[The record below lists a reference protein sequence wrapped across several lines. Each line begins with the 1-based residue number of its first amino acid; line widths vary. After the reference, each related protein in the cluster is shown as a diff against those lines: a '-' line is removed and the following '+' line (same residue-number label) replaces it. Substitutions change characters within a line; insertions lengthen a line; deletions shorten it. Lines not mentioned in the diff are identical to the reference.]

1 MMTAGFGAGW
11 RQVGACVVLLA
22 CCGMIASTYSI
33 IAVPFEAEFHPSR
46 MVLMLA
52 MTVMAGVSAL
62 ISPVI
67 GNLMDRVSLRLLMLL
82 GAVLLGAGYAAL
94 SLATSFNHVLVIFGV
109 LIAPANVLLGPIGAT
124 VLLSRWFVNRRGTAM
139 GIAIAGIA
147 LGGFVFPFIMQG
159 LIDGFGWRTAMRLLG
174 LVIAVLTVPAALLVI
189 NRPSDRGLHAD
200 GAASDPHVAHKAAA
214 APPLSAW
221 AILSDPTFW
230 LVVLI
235 VSIVTSGMKGM
246 VTNLSLLATDVGITA
261 STAATL
267 VSVYA
272 GAGFIAKLN
281 FAALADR
288 MSPRTLLAI
297 SLVGFGLGMTGMI
310 YAENGYAMIFGSVML
325 IGLFGGLMVP
335 MQSFLSPRIFG
346 TVVVGKAT
354 GLLSGVQLLFLLSTP
369 MLFGKISDVFGSY
382 DAIFV
387 VFAAVAALA
396 VLLVPLVRMHP
407 RAVAGTAGDDKPA
420 DDREIEAGLATPSA

>member
-1 MMTAGFGAGW
+1 MAAGFGAGW

-52 MTVMAGVSAL
+52 MTVMAGVSAV

-67 GNLMDRVSLRLLMLL
+67 GNLMDRVSLRLMMLL

-94 SLATSFNHVLVIFGV
+94 SLAASFNQVLVIFGV

-174 LVIAVLTVPAALLVI
+174 LVIAALTVPAALLVI
-189 NRPSDRGLHAD
+189 NRPSDLGLHPD
-200 GAASDPHVAHKAAA
+200 GAASDPHVAQKAATA
-214 APPLSAW
+214 TPPLSAL

-246 VTNLSLLATDVGITA
+246 VTNLSLLATDVGIPA

-288 MSPRTLLAI
+288 ISPRTLLAI
-297 SLVGFGLGMTGMI
+297 SLVGFGMGMTGMI
-310 YAENGYAMIFGSVML
+310 YAENGYAMIFASVAM

-346 TVVVGKAT
+346 TAVVGKAT

-420 DDREIEAGLATPSA
+420 DVREIEAGLATPSA